1 MIKEDVGKRIK
12 SLRMSKGISQEDLAY
27 KANLDRTYITYV
39 ENAKKNVTIETLYKI
54 TQALE
59 ISLSDFFDI
68 EETNNNEILKKVE
81 FNLSLNDLVVNNT
94 YTNKELS
101 SIFKCSTQGGIRIS
115 SKNKTVTLISHSSS
129 KANPY
134 NDSELKDNGSFI
146 YTGMGL
152 KGDQV
157 VKPTNQNGKIA
168 FSKENGYKLYYFIAV
183 DKNKYKFIGEVKLAG
198 EYYYEEEKDYE
209 GNIRKVVKFPLQL
222 I

>member
-1 MIKEDVGKRIK
+1 M
-12 SLRMSKGISQEDLAY
+12 LY
-27 KANLDRTYITYV
+27 TYAN
-39 ENAKKNVTIETLYKI
+39 KNSNIVNY
-54 TQALE
+54 
-59 ISLSDFFDI
+59 S
-68 EETNNNEILKKVE
+68 NN
-81 FNLSLNDLVVNNT
+81 LN
-94 YTNKELS
+94 
-101 SIFKCSTQGGIRIS
+101 
-115 SKNKTVTLISHSSS
+115 
-129 KANPY
+129 Y

-198 EYYYEEEKDYE
+198 DYYFEEEKDYE

-222 I
+222 V